1 MSTMK
6 SQIIPSGRARSPART
21 GITTFVVLFTV
32 VLAVLALLG
41 VNIVALALLALV
53 VLGSTLILFDTSLK
67 IEPHEIVQ

>member
-1 MSTMK
+1 V
-6 SQIIPSGRARSPART
+6 A
-21 GITTFVVLFTV
+21 
-32 VLAVLALLG
+32 LAVLALLG

>member
-6 SQIIPSGRARSPART
+6 SQIIPSGRARSPARN
-21 GITTFVVLFTV
+21 GIATFVVMFAV